1 MNVMKLNV
9 IALSALS
16 LFSLLLTSLPSQAQ
30 TRSQQPRTTTDTNLT
45 TANDWS
51 KSPNTEKEFMQGCI
65 GQQNLQPAQRKIK
78 QSFCQCAFNAYKT
91 RYTPQIFSQIN
102 ALAVQVGQDGPRLV
116 NLMMK
121 PELERCSTQTN
132 YYP

>member
-1 MNVMKLNV
+1 
-9 IALSALS
+9 
-16 LFSLLLTSLPSQAQ
+16 
-30 TRSQQPRTTTDTNLT
+30 
-45 TANDWS
+45 
-51 KSPNTEKEFMQGCI
+51 MQGCI